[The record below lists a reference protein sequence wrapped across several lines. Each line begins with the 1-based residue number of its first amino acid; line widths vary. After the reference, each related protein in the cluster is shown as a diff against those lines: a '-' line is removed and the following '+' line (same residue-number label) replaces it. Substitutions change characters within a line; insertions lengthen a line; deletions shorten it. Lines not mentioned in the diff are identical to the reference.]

1 MEFYQIHG
9 LLLGDLYYLEVP
21 HISSNMMH
29 EYTKQEQITILQGE
43 IEVFKKRIDPNKSKV
58 DILYLADTIS
68 MLESRIKEL
77 EDD

>member
-1 MEFYQIHG
+1 MNIPSRIH
-9 LLLGDLYYLEVP
+9 LYYFKIP
-21 HISSNMMH
+21 HISSNIMH

-43 IEVFKKRIDPNKSKV
+43 IKVFKSRIDLSKPKI

-77 EDD
+77 EGVK

>member
-1 MEFYQIHG
+1 
-9 LLLGDLYYLEVP
+9 
-21 HISSNMMH
+21 MH

-43 IEVFKKRIDPNKSKV
+43 IEVFKSRIDPNKSKV

-77 EDD
+77 EQDD

>member
-1 MEFYQIHG
+1 MY
-9 LLLGDLYYLEVP
+9 
-21 HISSNMMH
+21 

-68 MLESRIKEL
+68 MLEGRIKEL
-77 EDD
+77 EGKQ